1 LGRLFAPGDTPGEIV
16 SKLTAAAVEALADPG
31 VRSHFADFG
40 TEVLPPERQTPQP
53 LGALVKAEAKT
64 GPIPSADSVTG
75 LKRQEATVGKVCKI
89 VLCAAT
95 AMVLASLAARAED
108 PVLRIAKQ
116 GSMEAGGRA
125 INCAT
130 NDGGDPNSRR
140 FPSGHVVV
148 DNVYATFQYPADQR
162 YPYPILFN
170 SGGGHTARVYDTT
183 PDGREGWLTLFMRQG
198 FPVYGV
204 DRTNT
209 GRSGTDICKINAV
222 KLGKAPPAELPAIN
236 RYAAE
241 SSWVTFRWGPK
252 FGEPYTNTQFPIAF
266 ADAYYPQMISTYRDP
281 VETPKSV
288 AAFAA
293 LIDKIAEPVIIQ
305 SWSSS
310 GLLGYLTAIERSER
324 VKGILAV
331 ETSVTAFDMIPA
343 EGRQKLA
350 KIPIYI
356 VIGDHAEDRVEASRK
371 FQKEMAAIGGHVT
384 VDVLPEAGIYGNGH
398 TMMLEKNNKQ
408 IMYRMIAWLEGN
420 VFEPK

>member
-1 LGRLFAPGDTPGEIV
+1 MAMS
-16 SKLTAAAVEALADPG
+16 SKSLMCAAM
-31 VRSHFADFG
+31 
-40 TEVLPPERQTPQP
+40 
-53 LGALVKAEAKT
+53 
-64 GPIPSADSVTG
+64 TG
-75 LKRQEATVGKVCKI
+75 LILSAAPA
-89 VLCAAT
+89 CAEET
-95 AMVLASLAARAED
+95 
-108 PVLRIAKQ
+108 VLRIAKQ
-116 GSMEAGGRA
+116 GSMEAGGKT

-130 NDGGDPNSRR
+130 NDGGDANSQRW
-140 FPSGHVVV
+140 PSGHVVV
-148 DNVYATFQYPADQR
+148 DNVYATYQYPADQR
-162 YPYPILFN
+162 YPFPILFN

-183 PDGREGWLTLFMRQG
+183 PDGREGWLTLFLRQG

-204 DRTNT
+204 DRPNT

-222 KLGKAPPAELPAIN
+222 KLGNAPASELPAIN

-252 FGEPYTNTQFPIAF
+252 YGVPYPNTQFPIEF
-266 ADAYYPQMISTYRDP
+266 ADTYYPQTISTYRDP
-281 VETPKSV
+281 DETPKSV

-293 LIDKIAEPVIIQ
+293 LINKIAEPVIIQ

-310 GLLGYLTAIERSER
+310 GLLGYLTAIERPER

-343 EGRQKLA
+343 QGRQKLA

-356 VIGDHAEDRVEASRK
+356 VIGDHAQDRVDASRK
-371 FQKEMAAIGGHVT
+371 FQKEMAAIGGNVT

-420 VFEPK
+420 VFKPK

>member
-1 LGRLFAPGDTPGEIV
+1 MG
-16 SKLTAAAVEALADPG
+16 
-31 VRSHFADFG
+31 
-40 TEVLPPERQTPQP
+40 
-53 LGALVKAEAKT
+53 KA
-64 GPIPSADSVTG
+64 
-75 LKRQEATVGKVCKI
+75 CKI
-89 VLCAAT
+89 AVCAAT
-95 AMVLASLAARAED
+95 AMVLASESARAED

-116 GSMEAGGRA
+116 GSMEAGGRT
-125 INCAT
+125 ISCAT
-130 NDGGDPNSRR
+130 NDGGDPNSTR

-183 PDGREGWLTLFMRQG
+183 PDGREGWLTLFARQG
-198 FPVYGV
+198 FAVYGV

-222 KLGKAPPAELPAIN
+222 KLGKAPPSELPAIN

-252 FGEPYTNTQFPIAF
+252 FGEPYPDTQFPIAF
-266 ADAYYPQMISTYRDP
+266 ADAYYPQTISTYRDP
-281 VETPKSV
+281 GEVSKSV

-293 LIDKIAEPVIIQ
+293 LIDKIAEPVIIE

-331 ETSVTAFDMIPA
+331 ETSVTAFAMIPA

-356 VIGDHAEDRVEASRK
+356 VIGDHAQDRVEASRK

-408 IMYRMIAWLEGN
+408 IMHRMIAWLEGN
-420 VFEPK
+420 VFKPK